1 MFSAE
6 IVRESRQMMLL
17 GNASAEQRVAAFLLS
32 VSARYRER
40 GYSATSFVLRMTR
53 EDIGSF
59 LGVTLET
66 VSRTLSKFQ
75 QEGLLTVQGKSIEL
89 LNLDALD
96 AR

>member
-1 MFSAE
+1 M
-6 IVRESRQMMLL
+6 
-17 GNASAEQRVAAFLLS
+17 SAEQRVAAFLLN

-40 GYSATSFVLRMTR
+40 GYSGTSFVLRMTR

-59 LGVTLET
+59 LCVTLET

-89 LNLDALD
+89 INLDALD

>member
-1 MFSAE
+1 M
-6 IVRESRQMMLL
+6 
-17 GNASAEQRVAAFLLS
+17 SAEQRVAAFLLN

-40 GYSATSFVLRMTR
+40 GYSGTSFVLRMTR

-75 QEGLLTVQGKSIEL
+75 REGLLTVQGKSIEL
-89 LNLDALD
+89 INLDALD